1 MNTNTVVLTTLLN
14 GEQAKRELDDLKV
27 KAKTLALSID
37 DARKAGNHTFAKEL
51 TRDLAK
57 TRNEM
62 RALQRQTIDVNK
74 VLNNLS
80 TAKPKELKS
89 VLSSLNQQLN
99 SGNIKRGSREWDH
112 LQTSIRKVRSE
123 INKIAVE
130 SHVAESRMSRMANG
144 FNKYFA
150 GTMAIIGTITGVS
163 FTLRKLSEDMAKMDD
178 KYADV
183 SKTTGLARE
192 EVVALNEEFKKMDT
206 RTARE
211 QLNELARDAGKL
223 GKSAQDEVMQFVRAG
238 NQINVALGE
247 DLGEGAIRNIG
258 KITEVFK
265 LSTRELDGMNLEQRM
280 LAVGSAINELG
291 QSSTANEAYLVNFT
305 QRLGGVASQAG
316 ISVQDILGYASA
328 LDQSGQAVE
337 MSATALQKFIM
348 SVMGDPAKFA
358 RIAGVE
364 VSKFNQLLK
373 TDTNEAIKMV
383 LKSLSEKGGFQQLIP
398 VFQEMGLNGA
408 RAVGVLSS
416 LATNI
421 HLVDEAQ
428 RISNESFR
436 EGTSLTNE
444 YNVKNN
450 NLMAQLEKRRKEF
463 KDAAL
468 ELGERLN
475 PALLK
480 STNYVTYLIKILPG
494 VLDFLDKYGPT
505 LLKITSLILAYNVG
519 IKLQTTWI
527 KLALIEKT
535 KLFIAN
541 QKEIAQQTILAL
553 RFVFTSG
560 SAKQLNTSLKA
571 LWTTT
576 KLNPLGLL
584 ITVITAVGYG
594 VYKWSQNNA
603 KLLTQQSAMININKQ
618 VANSVGQER
627 AELDMLLGIAR
638 NEKISKDER
647 LKAIR
652 KLNEISPEYLG
663 NLNLENIN
671 TNSARIAVEKYTKAL
686 MDNARQKA
694 IGDNMS
700 ELYSIRLKKEAEIT
714 EQRARAEGAGSEI
727 RNIVDRKIQSIQREI
742 ANIDKQITVYQNL
755 SDALA
760 ENKTVSEDSYATR
773 WQQLEKEKQLLEDL
787 KKQHADLY
795 NAQQPSGVLK
805 DSAGPTWGTQTDIDG
820 KTQLAFLAERIQR
833 QKAIV
838 AEKEKEL
845 KATREIKKI
854 ENDFEYQPEF
864 DEKEW
869 KKEKK
874 RRENELKK
882 AHSLELNDIK
892 TKFIEK
898 RITEE
903 QFNRE
908 TYLAEARHLIAM
920 IALKKKLSED
930 TTDLE
935 TQLTDKLVNET
946 NRRYK
951 LLQDVKGQMA
961 DGVKTGKGKYREEAV
976 DEDYSARN
984 FQDKKMT
991 LDLMHQYNID
1001 GYGNEEKYQQALFD
1015 LREEYLDKY
1024 LAKYLDVSKA
1034 VSDISADLSGAIDG
1048 FQRAEEMSVSRKYD
1062 KIIKA
1067 AGENKNKVA
1076 KLEEEKEAAIH
1087 AVRAKYADKQF
1098 IITVA
1103 NVIASTATAA
1113 MESYKAMA
1121 GIPVVGPVLGATAA
1135 AAAVLYGA
1143 GQISIAKQ
1151 QRDAAKEGYAGGG
1164 YTEKGNWWEEDGKVH
1179 KSEFVGNR
1187 FAVANPTVKKVFD
1200 VVDQAQRNNTV
1211 GSLSERDFQTAL
1223 NYNEHTYRKVVD
1235 DIFSR
1240 YNPVQE
1246 GTENN
1251 NMMAAALIKSATAS
1265 EKLAERLNDPI
1276 VAETYIEGKGGSK
1289 QANDLYNK
1297 MKKNVSRS

>member
-398 VFQEMGLNGA
+398 VFQEMGLDGA

-519 IKLQTTWI
+519 IKLQTAWI

-647 LKAIR
+647 IKAINR
-652 KLNEISPEYLG
+652 LNEISPEYLG

-671 TNSARIAVEKYTKAL
+671 TNATRIAVEKYTKAL
-686 MDNARQKA
+686 MENARQKA
-694 IGDNMS
+694 IGEKMS
-700 ELYSIRLKKEAEIT
+700 DLYSQRLEKEAKIA
-714 EQRARAEGAGSEI
+714 EQQARAEGAGSEI
-727 RNIVDRKIQSIQREI
+727 RNLADRKIQSIQKEI
-742 ANIDKQITVYQNL
+742 ENIDKQISVYQYLSETLMQNNKVANL
-755 SDALA
+755 TYVDREWQLMQETKLLDELQTQHAALY
-760 ENKTVSEDSYATR
+760 N
-773 WQQLEKEKQLLEDL
+773 KQL
-787 KKQHADLY
+787 
-795 NAQQPSGVLK
+795 PSGVLR
-805 DSAGPTWGTQTDIDG
+805 DSTEPQWGESSGLSD
-820 KTQLAFLAERIQR
+820 KAQLAFLTQKIER

-838 AEKEKEL
+838 AEKQKEL
-845 KATREIKKI
+845 DATKKI
-854 ENDFEYQPEF
+854 V
-864 DEKEW
+864 
-869 KKEKK
+869 
-874 RRENELKK
+874 
-882 AHSLELNDIK
+882 K
-892 TKFIEK
+892 TEEDASSSTPGSGIEK
-898 RITEE
+898 DPLKE
-903 QFNRE
+903 RE
-908 TYLAEARHLIAM
+908 ASL
-920 IALKKKLSED
+920 KLSYDRQILSLKNKLLDERISEERYQREAYTALINHLLAMRQAQVDFKSD
-930 TTDLE
+930 TTEVD
-935 TQLTDKLVNET
+935 TQFTDAMLSEAS
-946 NRRYK
+946 RRYR
-951 LLQDVKGQMA
+951 LLEDLQKQSA
-961 DGVKTGKGKYREEAV
+961 ANLKNRPREEAV
-976 DEDYSARN
+976 DEDYSPHN
-984 FQDKKMT
+984 FQDEKMI
-991 LDLMHQYNID
+991 LDLRHE
-1001 GYGNEEKYQQALFD
+1001 YGTISEEEYQEAIYE
-1015 LREEYLDKY
+1015 LREKYLDKY
-1024 LAKYLDVSKA
+1024 LGKYMAIAEGIQNVTS
-1034 VSDISADLSGAIDG
+1034 DLSGAIDN

-1062 KIIKA
+1062 KMIKA
-1067 AGENKNKVA
+1067 AGDNKNKIA

-1103 NVIASTATAA
+1103 NVISSTALAA
-1113 MESYKAMA
+1113 MEAYKSAASIPLIGHILGPIAA
-1121 GIPVVGPVLGATAA
+1121 G
-1135 AAAVLYGA
+1135 AAVLFG
-1143 GQISIAKQ
+1143 GSQIAIAKQ